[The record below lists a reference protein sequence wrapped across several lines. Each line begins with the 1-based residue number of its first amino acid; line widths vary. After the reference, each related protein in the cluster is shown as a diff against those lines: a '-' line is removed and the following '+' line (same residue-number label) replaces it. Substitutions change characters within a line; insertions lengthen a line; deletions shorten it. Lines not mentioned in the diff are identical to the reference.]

1 MRKSMTFLSLAA
13 LLSVAGC
20 KTTETDNNV
29 PFVGKALDSLNGM
42 HDETEA
48 RLSTA
53 ANNAIAEGKTGEA
66 LELYSRLYDKDRTE
80 DTALN
85 YAQLLRKTGKPEA
98 ALKVIGPFI
107 YGRDGTIKGTASPI
121 LLNEYAAANI
131 GLGKYDLAENVLNS
145 VIENKNAT
153 SAHRDSY
160 DLLGIVLDA
169 KGKHKEAEQSYHQ
182 ALDGWKGD
190 PTAVMNNLGLCL
202 AAQGKFDQSLTTLR
216 QALIKAPHKE
226 EIARN
231 IKMVSDLQKGLQPK
245 TPISVVKKPKHPKDN
260 G

>member
-1 MRKSMTFLSLAA
+1 MRRTVTVLSLAA

-20 KTTETDNNV
+20 KTTQSDNNIPV
-29 PFVGKALDSLNGM
+29 VGKALDSMTGM

-53 ANNAIAEGKTGEA
+53 ANNAIEEGKTSEA
-66 LELYSRLYDKDRTE
+66 LELYSNLYEKDRTE

-85 YAQLLRKTGKPEA
+85 YAQLLRKTGKAKE
-98 ALKVIGPFI
+98 ALKVIEPFI
-107 YGRDGTIKGTASPI
+107 YGRDGTIKGTAKPI
-121 LLNEYAAANI
+121 LLNEYAAAEI
-131 GLGKYDLAENVLNS
+131 GTGNYDLAENVLNS
-145 VIENKNAT
+145 VLEDKNAT
-153 SAHRDSY
+153 AFHNDAY
-160 DLLGIVLDA
+160 DLLGVVLDA
-169 KGKHKEAEQSYHQ
+169 KGKHKEAEQSYRQ
-182 ALDGWKGD
+182 ALAGWKGD
-190 PTAVMNNLGLCL
+190 STAVMNNLGLCL

-231 IKMVSDLQKGLQPK
+231 IAMVSHLQKQLQPK
-245 TPISVVKKPKHPKDN
+245 TPISVKKPKSAKDN